1 MVSLAM
7 SSLFSLT
14 MCVLLVSVT
23 SNPVTSQPDRNFF
36 CFSHRTPIGKRGKCR
51 DKIAPAQNL
60 TQWDPATCCRAGGSG
75 WSHRANGKRCEAACA
90 ENEPPRPTPQE
101 TEHGPVP
108 MESFEMILDV
118 GQASNGSTNYDNVTW
133 SEWGTWSNCSA
144 QCGIGNKTRTRTC
157 LRELARNSTS
167 EDEAVPCVKEL
178 ACNYTSEAEAV
189 PCVKELACNDTS
201 EEETVPCD
209 TNVTCIAVFSPVHGR
224 WTGWSEWSECNQ
236 TDPCMPNSFQMSNR
250 SCTAPSPANGGR
262 FCRGPSTRTRPC
274 SRRNCGPP
282 RGSSGQWSS
291 WGEWSLCSATK
302 CGDAGYKYR
311 ERQCVGV
318 ATCVGSFVDLEL
330 CQAPC

>member
-118 GQASNGSTNYDNVTW
+118 GQASNGSTNY
-133 SEWGTWSNCSA
+133 
-144 QCGIGNKTRTRTC
+144 
-157 LRELARNSTS
+157 
-167 EDEAVPCVKEL
+167 
-178 ACNYTSEAEAV
+178 
-189 PCVKELACNDTS
+189 
-201 EEETVPCD
+201 
-209 TNVTCIAVFSPVHGR
+209 AVFSPVHGR